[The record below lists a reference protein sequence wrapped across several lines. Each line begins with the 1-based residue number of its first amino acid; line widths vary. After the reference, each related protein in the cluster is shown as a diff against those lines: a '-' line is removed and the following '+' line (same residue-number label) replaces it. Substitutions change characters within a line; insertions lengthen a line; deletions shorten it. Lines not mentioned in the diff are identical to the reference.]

1 MTSPPPPLVVL
12 VHGFMRTGMSMM
24 PMALGLRRRGFVPR
38 TVTQWNVPTDIA
50 DLADGLYARVSK
62 MRQVEER
69 RLGYLPDVHF
79 VTHSM
84 GGIVTRAMFARH
96 EISGPNRIVMLAPPN
111 RGSRFA
117 AHMRDNVLGFPWGGF
132 DPLRKLLP
140 DERGD
145 CADAGDP
152 DAEIG
157 IIAGAPPRAFGF
169 PWSMGG
175 MGRIGFTPAAAGEHD
190 GKVALDETRMDSAV
204 DWVVVPKGHTFLMAS
219 PAVIDLTAAFL
230 KSGRFEGPSDL

>member
-1 MTSPPPPLVVL
+1 
-12 VHGFMRTGMSMM
+12 MSMM
-24 PMALGLRRRGFVPR
+24 PMALGLRRRGFLPR
-38 TVTQWNVPTDIA
+38 TVTQWNVPTPIP
-50 DLADGLYARVSK
+50 DLADNLFTRVSK
-62 MRQVEER
+62 MREVEER

-84 GGIVTRAMFARH
+84 GGIVTRALFARH

-111 RGSRFA
+111 GGSRFA
-117 AHMRDNVLGFPWGGF
+117 EHMRDNVLGFPWGGF

-140 DERGD
+140 GERGD
-145 CADAGDP
+145 CAGAGAP

-169 PWSMGG
+169 PWSLRG
-175 MGRIGFTPAAAGEHD
+175 MGRIGFAPAAAGAHD
-190 GKVALDETRMDSAV
+190 GKVALDETRMDSAT

-219 PAVIDLTAAFL
+219 PHVIDLTASFL
-230 KSGRFEGPSDL
+230 RAGRFEGAGDS